1 VPPDRSIA
9 RDAERLIALCERGS
23 TKMFE
28 LTTGAEVLGLQSIA
42 ETAQLSRRHHGGG
55 GGGVSVR
62 KNVCLITL
70 NGSANGLSILNILN
84 GFGGF

>member
-1 VPPDRSIA
+1 
-9 RDAERLIALCERGS
+9 
-23 TKMFE
+23 MFE
-28 LTTGAEVLGLQSIA
+28 LTTGADVLGLQSVV
-42 ETAQLSRRHHGGG
+42 ETAQLSRRHHGGDG
-55 GGGVSVR
+55 GGSSYR

>member
-1 VPPDRSIA
+1 
-9 RDAERLIALCERGS
+9 
-23 TKMFE
+23 MFE
-28 LTTGAEVLGLQSIA
+28 LTTGAEVLGLQSIV
-42 ETAQLSRRHHGGG
+42 ETAQLRRRGHGGG
-55 GGGVSVR
+55 GSSVR

>member
-1 VPPDRSIA
+1 
-9 RDAERLIALCERGS
+9 
-23 TKMFE
+23 MFE
-28 LTTGAEVLGLQSIA
+28 LNGATIIGLQSVA
-42 ETAQLSRRHHGGG
+42 ETAQLRRRGHGGG
-55 GGGVSVR
+55 GGGSSYR

>member
-1 VPPDRSIA
+1 
-9 RDAERLIALCERGS
+9 
-23 TKMFE
+23 MFE
-28 LTTGAEVLGLQSIA
+28 LTGADVLGLQSVA
-42 ETAQLSRRHHGGG
+42 ETAQLRRRGGHGRGS
-55 GGGVSVR
+55 SVR

>member
-1 VPPDRSIA
+1 
-9 RDAERLIALCERGS
+9 
-23 TKMFE
+23 MFE

-42 ETAQLSRRHHGGG
+42 ETAQLRRRGHGGG
-55 GGGVSVR
+55 GGGTSIR

>member
-1 VPPDRSIA
+1 
-9 RDAERLIALCERGS
+9 
-23 TKMFE
+23 MFE
-28 LTTGAEVLGLQSIA
+28 LITGTDTLGLQSVA
-42 ETAQLSRRHHGGG
+42 ETAQLRRRGGSSRGG
-55 GGGVSVR
+55 SSYT

>member
-1 VPPDRSIA
+1 
-9 RDAERLIALCERGS
+9 
-23 TKMFE
+23 MFE
-28 LTTGAEVLGLQSIA
+28 LTTGAEVLGLQSVA
-42 ETAQLSRRHHGGG
+42 ETAQLRRRGNGGG
-55 GGGVSVR
+55 GGSTYR

>member
-1 VPPDRSIA
+1 
-9 RDAERLIALCERGS
+9 
-23 TKMFE
+23 MFE
-28 LTTGAEVLGLQSIA
+28 LTTGAEVLGLQSVA
-42 ETAQLSRRHHGGG
+42 ETAQLRRRGHGGG
-55 GGGVSVR
+55 GGGSTYR

>member
-1 VPPDRSIA
+1 
-9 RDAERLIALCERGS
+9 
-23 TKMFE
+23 MFE

>member
-1 VPPDRSIA
+1 
-9 RDAERLIALCERGS
+9 
-23 TKMFE
+23 MFE
-28 LTTGAEVLGLQSIA
+28 LTGADVLGLQSVA
-42 ETAQLSRRHHGGG
+42 ETAQLRRRGGRG
-55 GGGVSVR
+55 GSSYR

>member
-1 VPPDRSIA
+1 
-9 RDAERLIALCERGS
+9 
-23 TKMFE
+23 MFE
-28 LTTGAEVLGLQSIA
+28 LTTGAEVLGLQSIV
-42 ETAQLSRRHHGGG
+42 ETAQLRRRGHGGG
-55 GGGVSVR
+55 GTTIR

>member
-1 VPPDRSIA
+1 
-9 RDAERLIALCERGS
+9 
-23 TKMFE
+23 MFE

-42 ETAQLSRRHHGGG
+42 ETAQLSRRHGHGGG
-55 GGGVSVR
+55 GTTIR

>member
-1 VPPDRSIA
+1 
-9 RDAERLIALCERGS
+9 
-23 TKMFE
+23 MFE
-28 LTTGAEVLGLQSIA
+28 LTTGAEVLGLQSIV
-42 ETAQLSRRHHGGG
+42 ETAQLGRGHGRGHG
-55 GGGVSVR
+55 SSYR

>member
-1 VPPDRSIA
+1 
-9 RDAERLIALCERGS
+9 
-23 TKMFE
+23 MFE
-28 LTTGAEVLGLQSIA
+28 LTTGAEVLGLQSVA
-42 ETAQLSRRHHGGG
+42 ETAQLRRRGHGGKGGG
-55 GGGVSVR
+55 GGYT

>member
-1 VPPDRSIA
+1 
-9 RDAERLIALCERGS
+9 
-23 TKMFE
+23 MFE
-28 LTTGAEVLGLQSIA
+28 LTTGADALGLQSVA
-42 ETAQLSRRHHGGG
+42 DTAQLRRRGHG